1 MRIKE
6 KPSRDKIQ
14 EITTIIFD
22 VDGTLSEFLSWMRI
36 TEGLAEPENKE
47 TAVRKHIELYES
59 FKAGLLPY
67 KEFKLNILHLWQ
79 STGNANYDYMKA
91 MFESWDLKE
100 DAYETIQ
107 ALQQY
112 RRLCLISGAV
122 DLYVQVVAE
131 KLGVTDYRANTK
143 LDWDE
148 FGNLIDFHFYPDD
161 SKKKVEQFF
170 EYCKEHGIPWEA
182 CAIVGDGE
190 SDYGLFQI
198 LLGIAINA
206 FPDEKLEALA
216 YCVIASLTE
225 LTSLFPPPNK
235 NQLN

>member
-1 MRIKE
+1 VQIKE
-6 KPSRDKIQ
+6 RPDKIRG
-14 EITTIIFD
+14 ITTIIFD
-22 VDGTLSEFLSWMRI
+22 VDGTLAEFLSWMKI
-36 TEGLAEPENKE
+36 TEGLAEPENKAA
-47 TAVRKHIELYES
+47 AVAEHKRLYQ
-59 FKAGLLPY
+59 
-67 KEFKLNILHLWQ
+67 EFKNNQITYKDFKLSILHLWQ
-79 STGNANYDYMKA
+79 STGNAKYDYMRD
-91 MFESWDLKE
+91 MFESWELKE

-122 DLYVQVVAE
+122 DLYVEVVAE

-143 LDWDE
+143 LDWDK
-148 FGNLIDFHFYPDD
+148 FGNLTDFHFYPDD
-161 SKKKVEQFF
+161 SQKKVEQFF
-170 EYCKEHGIPWEA
+170 EYCKEHDIPWEA

-206 FPDEKLEALA
+206 FPDERLEALA
-216 YCVIASLTE
+216 YCVITSLTE

-235 NQLN
+235 NRQN